1 MITSP
6 MITSLLAFSLLII
19 GIVAVTLIALI
30 LGRNSQTCH
39 ARFFRWAHRIAGYIF
54 VALYL
59 FIFVVMLQMLSRN
72 SVSLSAK
79 DAIHAYIGVVILSLL
94 IIKICIV
101 RLFKKYHQRLALYGI
116 TIIIAVFVTVMMSA
130 GYYTLFLL
138 RSQYI
143 ILSENGRLV
152 KININ
157 AGRKVVHQKCTSCH
171 SLERVFAYVKTE
183 AGWRDY
189 VTRMRAKDP
198 VILSDQ
204 ESLQAVG
211 YLVKNLGMD
220 DAKMDIQTGMKII
233 LEKCHKCHTLERVF
247 TFKKTQGEWAQT
259 IEKMRSFD
267 PYLLNDSETRQVN
280 YYLTRI
286 LAKQKIDN

>member
-1 MITSP
+1 MSP

-19 GIVAVTLIALI
+19 GIVAVTLIALH
-30 LGRNSQTCH
+30 LGRNNQTCH
-39 ARFFRWAHRIAGYIF
+39 ARFFRWAHRIAGCIF

-59 FIFVVMLQMLSRN
+59 FILVVMLQKLTRN

-79 DAIHAYIGVVILSLL
+79 DAIHAYIGIVILPLF

-101 RLFKKYHQRLALYGI
+101 RLFKKYHQRLAMYGI
-116 TIIIAVFVTVMMSA
+116 TIMIAAFVTVMMSA
-130 GYYTLFLL
+130 GHYTLSLL

-143 ILSENGRLV
+143 LLSENGRLL

-157 AGRKVVHQKCTSCH
+157 AGRKVVHQKCSTCH

-183 AGWRDY
+183 ADWRDY
-189 VTRMRAKDP
+189 VARMRAKDP
-198 VILSDQ
+198 AILNEL

-220 DAKMDIQTGMKII
+220 DAKMDVQTGMKII

-267 PYLLNDSETRQVN
+267 PYLLNDTETRQVN